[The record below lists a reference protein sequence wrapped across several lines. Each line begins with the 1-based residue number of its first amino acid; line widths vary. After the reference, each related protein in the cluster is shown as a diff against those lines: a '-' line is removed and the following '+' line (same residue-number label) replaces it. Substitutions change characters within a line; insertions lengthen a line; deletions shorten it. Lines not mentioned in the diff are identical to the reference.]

1 MRKQLFGT
9 FAILSLLL
17 ALVVV
22 SVEAQSERR
31 ITAHVPF
38 AFQIGNKTLPAGDY
52 SVKRVSQN
60 ALLVV
65 SADGEQ
71 SVIAQAPRSIE
82 GNVNAKPGAEKLV
95 FRQYG
100 DRHFLAQVWM
110 AKGSAGRA
118 LDMTKAERKVAEDFK
133 LAQNGAKPQLI
144 EISAR

>member
-71 SVIAQAPRSIE
+71 SVITQAPRSIE

-100 DRHFLAQVWM
+100 DQHFLAQVWM